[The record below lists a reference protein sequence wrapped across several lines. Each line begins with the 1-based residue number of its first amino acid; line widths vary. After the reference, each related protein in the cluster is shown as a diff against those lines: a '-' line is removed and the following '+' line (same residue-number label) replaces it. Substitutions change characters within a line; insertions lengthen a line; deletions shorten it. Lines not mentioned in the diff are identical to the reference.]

1 MSYTWEEVILG
12 IDVKHEMDEKDRQ
25 QEDIEAAAK
34 KEGDLQAAWSL
45 GLSILGGMALGPA
58 GMFLGKTLGKWAV
71 DYAHDWEG
79 MEIDPGKFFTKE
91 AKEFN
96 KDLKKKA
103 KDIDQGQLL
112 DSVIDLGTMW
122 VQAGGLQEGFGGVK
136 DLTTFG
142 TGDDAWSVFGK
153 KGTDATFGT
162 PYKVGAEGSII
173 DGISVA
179 PGTELTPVMPGTPDI
194 PGLFS
199 SEEGGFWN
207 TLRAGGKRIGQISG
221 QERQVQGVAS
231 GAKSIDTLY
240 EEYVKGT

>member
-1 MSYTWEEVILG
+1 MSYTWEEVMLN
-12 IDVKHEMDEKDRQ
+12 IDVKHEMDEKERQ

-58 GMFLGKTLGKWAV
+58 GMFLGKTIGKWAV
-71 DYAHDWEG
+71 DADHDWES
-79 MEIDPGKFFTKE
+79 MRMDEGKFF
-91 AKEFN
+91 AKDAKKFN

-103 KDIDQGQLL
+103 TEIDQGQLL

-122 VQAGGLQEGFGGVK
+122 VQAGGMQEGFSGMG

-153 KGTDATFGT
+153 KGTDTAFGT

-179 PGTELTPVMPGTPDI
+179 PGTELTPVMPGTPGI

-199 SEEGGFWN
+199 SEGGGFLN
-207 TLRAGGKRIGQISG
+207 ALKAGGKRLTGAYG
-221 QERQVQGVAS
+221 QEQQVKGVAS
-231 GAKSIDTLY
+231 GAKSLEDYYQQHI
-240 EEYVKGT
+240 ER